1 MLNRSRKIATTASL
15 ALILGL
21 ALASCSNNQPS
32 PEPLPAPTDPSASA
46 SAKPPTLL
54 DPADQIPKEIVAN
67 DEDFGHYVSN
77 ELLVSVKEGVSIR
90 KALETVSENEKTFL
104 AGEDQKTGEFK
115 VVFEKDYSLT
125 ELQKI
130 RDDWAAESDLFR
142 DVRLNAWY

>member
-32 PEPLPAPTDPSASA
+32 PEPLPAATDPSASA
-46 SAKPPTLL
+46 SAKPSTPL
-54 DPADQIPKEIVAN
+54 DPSDQIPEEIVAN

-77 ELLVSVKEGVSIR
+77 ELLVSVKDGVSIR
-90 KALETVSENEKTFL
+90 KALETVAENEKTFL

-115 VVFEKDYSLT
+115 VVFEKNFTLE
-125 ELQKI
+125 ELQEV
-130 RDDWAAESDLFR
+130 RETWAAETDLFR
-142 DVRLNAWY
+142 DIRLNSWY